1 LLQAEL
7 ESVVLARF
15 ESGRVALDE
24 LAANNYDIAILNL
37 VTVGSQPVLVI
48 SELLSEHPNIR
59 IIVAT
64 APETVW
70 RVRSQLIDLDPT
82 RLALIESPENVMP
95 EAIMGAVK
103 SLNQP
108 GLAGEL
114 SAADSLEAE
123 LVG

>member
-37 VTVGSQPVLVI
+37 VTVGSQPVSVI

-64 APETVW
+64 APETVR
-70 RVRSQLIDLDPT
+70 RVRSRLIDLDPT
-82 RLALIESPENVMP
+82 RLALIESSENVLP
-95 EAIMGAVK
+95 EAIMGAVN

-114 SAADSLEAE
+114 IAADSLEAE